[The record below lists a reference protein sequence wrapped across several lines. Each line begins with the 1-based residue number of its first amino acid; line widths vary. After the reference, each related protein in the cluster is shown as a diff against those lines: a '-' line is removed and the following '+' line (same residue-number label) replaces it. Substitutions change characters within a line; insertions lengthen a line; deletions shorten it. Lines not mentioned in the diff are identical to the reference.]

1 MLDFINRLTLRKSF
15 QAPRDPIIIYQP
27 GKVGSST
34 ILASLKR
41 SLKSR
46 ATRRAIYHAHHLNHL
61 DEMETDIRTKFPN
74 PQRSLEKL
82 AADKELRRKIDE
94 NRNGTWNVIS
104 LTREPVARTI
114 STVFEMLDVIFP
126 DFDLPCP

>member
-15 QAPRDPIIIYQP
+15 QAPRDPIIIYRP

-74 PQRSLEKL
+74 PQTSLEKL

-104 LTREPVARTI
+104 LT
-114 STVFEMLDVIFP
+114 
-126 DFDLPCP
+126 